1 MRWDPFLPVKR
12 HFSNFYLLA
21 SYKHDLGLA
30 SSCLLH
36 LFIWVVIISTV
47 KEFFLSE
54 VTQHLKC
61 FFFLIFYDLMIWL
74 MLGAKKFGKACGLLD
89 LGFELLIT
97 FQNKVSHP
105 SQHVWLNH
113 KCKRMFVV
121 PTIIHWPLYSSQK
134 HSLRYKSL
142 KFLEKHVFVVTKMCK

>member
-1 MRWDPFLPVKR
+1 MLSSSLPLFLFGFKKATSAVGRNIRRVCQKKKLEELPCQHYGTVQSCQSSKLVLWEWEKHNKWENSNYYNNVLKFWSSWHLRWDPFLPVKR

-61 FFFLIFYDLMIWL
+61 FFFNILWFNDLVDAW
-74 MLGAKKFGKACGLLD
+74 C
-89 LGFELLIT
+89 
-97 FQNKVSHP
+97 
-105 SQHVWLNH
+105 
-113 KCKRMFVV
+113 
-121 PTIIHWPLYSSQK
+121 
-134 HSLRYKSL
+134 
-142 KFLEKHVFVVTKMCK
+142 